1 MIYSDSLVEV
11 VKLQNIGQFMTIP
24 PYVGLYNDV
33 LDALKR
39 LGGSGSIA
47 EIDEEV
53 IKSLDLEEADLAQM
67 HDERRTE
74 LAYQLAWTRTYLK
87 KYGLLNNS
95 GHGIW
100 VLTSIGR
107 KTVSVDSLNVTRA
120 VRLLNKKRGFRGT
133 DKDKEELSVA
143 ISLASNVEPSN
154 AEATVKTVD
163 AEQILAESWRDELL
177 TLLRAMEP
185 GAFERLCQLLL
196 RESGFDKVRVTGKSG
211 DGGID
216 GIGVVRLGGLLG
228 FPVLFQCKRY
238 QGSVASSTV
247 RDFRG
252 AMVGRAD
259 RGLIITTG
267 TFTREA
273 QAEAVRDGA
282 PPIDLVDAEQLLD
295 KLKELGL
302 GVQVEL
308 VEKVS
313 IRPDWFDT
321 I

>member
-1 MIYSDSLVEV
+1 
-11 VKLQNIGQFMTIP
+11 MTLP
-24 PYVGLYNDV
+24 SNEGLCNPV
-33 LDALKR
+33 LRAMKR

-47 EIDEEV
+47 EINDEV
-53 IKSLDLEEADLAQM
+53 IRSLDLSDVELAQM
-67 HDERRTE
+67 HDERQTE
-74 LAYQLAWTRTYLK
+74 LVYRLAWARTYLK
-87 KYGLLNNS
+87 IYGLLDNS
-95 GHGIW
+95 GRGVW
-100 VLTSIGR
+100 VLTPAGRDIGYVDPLDVIRIVRQRAR
-107 KTVSVDSLNVTRA
+107 KGEKKTIRRVEVPPSAETDSTPPA
-120 VRLLNKKRGFRGT
+120 EIAAT
-133 DKDKEELSVA
+133 D
-143 ISLASNVEPSN
+143 IVE
-154 AEATVKTVD
+154 
-163 AEQILAESWRDELL
+163 AEQLLEENWRDELL
-177 TLLRAMEP
+177 GLLRAMEP

-228 FPVLFQCKRY
+228 FPVIFQCKRY
-238 QGSVASSTV
+238 QGTVPASTV

-267 TFTREA
+267 TFSRDA

-282 PPIDLVDAEQLLD
+282 PPIDLVDADQLLD
-295 KLKELGL
+295 KLKELRL
-302 GVQVEL
+302 GIAVAM

-313 IRPDWFDT
+313 VRPGWFQE

>member
-1 MIYSDSLVEV
+1 
-11 VKLQNIGQFMTIP
+11 MTLP
-24 PYVGLYNDV
+24 PYVGLYNHV

-39 LGGSGSIA
+39 LGGSGSIS

-53 IKSLDLEEADLAQM
+53 IRSLDLNEADLAQM

-74 LAYQLAWTRTYLK
+74 LAYRLAWTRTYLK
-87 KYGLLNNS
+87 KYGLLDNS
-95 GHGIW
+95 GRGIW
-100 VLTSIGR
+100 VLTPTGR
-107 KTVSVDSLNVTRA
+107 ETVSVDSLDVTRA
-120 VRLLNKKRGFRGT
+120 VRLLNKQRGYKET
-133 DKDKEELSVA
+133 DKSKEQLSAVL
-143 ISLASNVEPSN
+143 SLASNIEPSDLG
-154 AEATVKTVD
+154 ATEETIEV
-163 AEQILAESWRDELL
+163 EQILEESWRDELL
-177 TLLRAMEP
+177 GLLRAMEP

-228 FPVLFQCKRY
+228 FPVIFQCKRY
-238 QGSVASSTV
+238 QGSVSSSTV

-267 TFTREA
+267 TFTRDA

-282 PPIDLVDAEQLLD
+282 PPIDLVDADQLLD
-295 KLKELGL
+295 KLKELKM
-302 GVQVEL
+302 GVEVAMIER
-308 VEKVS
+308 VS
-313 IRPDWFDT
+313 IQSDWFQS